1 MTNQSPN
8 RLPPRAVD
16 VLADDDN
23 ATFDSRQEATEA
35 YVAAVHRM
43 GASHL
48 QAELLAS
55 ATYKIQG
62 LPE

>member
-1 MTNQSPN
+1 MTNQSP
-8 RLPPRAVD
+8 RLPRLAVD
-16 VLADDDN
+16 VLAEYVN
-23 ATFDSRQEATEA
+23 STFGSRQEATEA